1 MADILTSIHGNLL
14 GLDKDGNLVGK
25 GGQLIGPNMQTAGKT
40 FYVSSVTGN
49 AQGTG
54 GSPQSPVTTIAA
66 ALALCTAN
74 QGDTIV
80 LLPKHAET
88 ITAAGGIA
96 IAKAGVALIG
106 AGTGNQRPTL
116 TYTTANTAT
125 LTVTAADVYMEN
137 ILFIGNFLSI
147 ATAIDVTGINFRAY
161 KLSFRDTD
169 STHGFLRA
177 IKATGTANTA
187 DGLHVE
193 SCGRMGLSTSAA
205 EMIGLVDNVD
215 RLTLLDNISLAVA
228 GTAACFLLSAGSKI
242 VTAANIGKNKIQTGG
257 TSGNLF
263 ISNGGSTN
271 TGLVYENYCGNL
283 DVTGAQTFGAATGL
297 QFFNNQDTSTSTEA
311 GALAQ
316 AADTP
321 LS

>member
-1 MADILTSIHGNLL
+1 MADILTSIHGALL
-14 GLDKDGNLVGK
+14 GLDKDGNLVGR
-25 GGQLIGPNMQTAGKT
+25 GGQIIGPTIQTAGKT
-40 FYVSSVTGN
+40 FYVSSVTG
-49 AQGTG
+49 QSTGTG
-54 GSPQSPVTTIAA
+54 GSPQSPVTTITL

-88 ITAAGGIA
+88 ITAAAGIA
-96 IAKAGVALIG
+96 IAKAGVSIIG
-106 AGTGNQRPTL
+106 VGVRNQRPTI

-125 LTVTAADVYMEN
+125 MTVTAADVYLEN
-137 ILFIGNFLSI
+137 ILFVGNFLSI
-147 ATAIDVTGINFRAY
+147 ATAIDVTGTGFQV
-161 KLSFRDTD
+161 KSLEFRDT
-169 STHGFLRA
+169 SSVLGFLRA
-177 IKATGTANTA
+177 IKASGAANTA
-187 DGLHVE
+187 DGLRVE
-193 SCGRMGLSTSAA
+193 DCFRFGLSTSGA
-205 EMIGLVDNVD
+205 EFVSLVDNVD
-215 RLTLLDNISLAVA
+215 RLYLMNNISLSV
-228 GTAACFLLSAGSKI
+228 GTTGAFLLSAGSKI
-242 VTAANIGKNKIQTGG
+242 VTNAIIARNKAQTAA

-263 ISNGGSTN
+263 ISNGGATN
-271 TGLVYENYCGNL
+271 TGLVYDNYCGNL

>member
-14 GLDKDGNLVGK
+14 GLDKDANLVGK

-40 FYVSSVTGN
+40 FYVSSVTG
-49 AQGTG
+49 QSTGTG
-54 GSPQSPVTTIAA
+54 GSPQSPVTTIAL

-88 ITAAGGIA
+88 ITAAAGIA
-96 IAKAGVALIG
+96 IAKAGVAIIG
-106 AGTGNQRPTL
+106 AGVGAQRPTL

-125 LTVTAADVYMEN
+125 FTVTAADVYMEN
-137 ILFIGNFLSI
+137 ILFVANYASI
-147 ATAIDVTGINFRAY
+147 AAAIAVSATGFKANN
-161 KLSFRDTD
+161 LEFRDTD
-169 STHGFLRA
+169 ATHSFLVA
-177 IKATGTANTA
+177 IKATGAANTS
-187 DGLHVE
+187 DGLSVKNCKRYGVDTTGGAFI
-193 SCGRMGLSTSAA
+193 S
-205 EMIGLVDNVD
+205 LVDNVD
-215 RLTLLDNISLAVA
+215 RLEALDNISYSA
-228 GTAACFLLSAGSKI
+228 GTAGCFILSAGTKI
-242 VTAANIGKNKIQTGG
+242 VTNASIGRNRHQTAA

-263 ISNGGSTN
+263 ISNGGSAN
-271 TGLVYENYCGNL
+271 TGLVYDNYCGNL

-297 QFFNNQDTSTSTEA
+297 QFFQNYDTSTSTEA
-311 GALAQ
+311 GALAE